1 MRFVALLAVAL
12 FVVIGLRAGE
22 APAKPGVVS
31 HIKVVSDK
39 VDDVSSLEAWK
50 KSFIKDGMTDEQKAL
65 AVWKSVVMFQYQ
77 DTPPVEYLQDGNAVQ
92 DPIKLF
98 NVYGYAM
105 CSPAASHVCNLARYI
120 GLEARGWGINCHS
133 VCEVKWDNAWHLLDA
148 SLVNYF
154 PKADGKVASVD
165 EITAAVNEWL
175 NQNQGFRGNDA
186 KLRQFNFADGGKG
199 WKKGPDLLARCPMFD
214 DSGWWPAGTHGWY
227 STMQEYDGS
236 GGGANGKS
244 FVFEYGSSMGYE
256 VNIQLRPGEKLT
268 RNWSNKG
275 WHVNMQGGGGEPGCL
290 KMKPGEG
297 MMRHTPKY
305 GDLAPAR
312 IGNGTLE
319 YELPLA
325 GGEFRTGALSV
336 ENLASDAASPIL
348 RLKDPAQP
356 GVLIFRMPSSYVYLG
371 GQLTFKPA
379 LADGGEILVELSDNN
394 GSDWREVASIV
405 RANVCVPADDRELV
419 QIYKL
424 SEGGAVTADLKRL
437 IYRRYDYRLKFTI
450 KGKGTGIDAIKV
462 ANDIQHSQ
470 RALPTLTQGENK
482 ITFSAGAQEG
492 TITAHANFATDH
504 KGKQVEFTDFK
515 PTLTDL
521 KQRGAI
527 VEPAK
532 YGGVPGELVYTLNT
546 PGEITRVRMGS
557 HYRCWGVNDT
567 WDYQVSFDNG
577 KTFKGIGKGEG
588 VVPGISKY
596 YISPDAPAATKA
608 ASAKFVGIHKSQTC
622 MFSFRV
628 DADYKEPHG
637 GFRPVKIT
645 YVWDEN
651 GQEKRDV
658 KIADKPEV
666 NYTINCAAKPAM
678 KSIVLELAE

>member
-1 MRFVALLAVAL
+1 MKSVALLAVIA
-12 FVVIGLRAGE
+12 FVLGGALRAGE
-22 APAKPGVVS
+22 APVKPGVVS

-50 KSFIKDGMTDEQKAL
+50 KSFIKDGMTDEQKGL

-105 CSPAASHVCNLARYI
+105 CSPAASHVCNLARYA

-165 EITAAVNEWL
+165 EITAAVSEWL
-175 NQNQGFRGNDA
+175 NQNQGYRGNDA
-186 KLRQFNFADGGKG
+186 KLRAFNFADGGKG
-199 WKKGPDLLARCPMFD
+199 WKKGPDLLARCPFFD

-244 FVFEYGSSMGYE
+244 FLFEYGSSMGYE

-290 KMKPGEG
+290 KLKSGQG
-297 MMRHTPKY
+297 FMRHMPKY
-305 GDLAPAR
+305 GDLATAR

-319 YELPLA
+319 YDLPLA
-325 GGEFRTGALSV
+325 GGEFRAGALTA
-336 ENLASDAASPIL
+336 ENLANEAASPSL
-348 RLKDPAQP
+348 RPKDPAQP

-371 GQLTFKPA
+371 GQLTFKPV
-379 LADGGEILVELSDNN
+379 LAEGGEIAVEFSDNN
-394 GSDWREVASIV
+394 GLDWKEIAKLNAPP
-405 RANVCVPADDRELV
+405 ANKEA
-419 QIYKL
+419 
-424 SEGGAVTADLKRL
+424 TTDLKPFV
-437 IYRRYDYRLKFTI
+437 YRRYDYRLKFTL
-450 KGKGTGIDAIKV
+450 KGKGTGLDAIKV

-470 RALPTLTQGENK
+470 RALPALTQGENK
-482 ITFSAGAQEG
+482 IAFSAGAQEG
-492 TITAHANFATDH
+492 TLTAHGNFATDH

-515 PTLTDL
+515 PKMTDL

-532 YGGVPGELVYTLNT
+532 YGGIPGELAYTLNT
-546 PGEITRVRMGS
+546 PGEVTRVRMGS

-567 WDYQVSFDNG
+567 WDYQVSFDDG
-577 KTFKGIGKGEG
+577 KTFKSIGKGEG

-596 YISPDAPAATKA
+596 YVSPDAPAGLKT
-608 ASAKFVGIHKSQTC
+608 ASAKFIGVHKSQTC

-628 DADYKEPHG
+628 DADYKEPNG

-658 KIADKPEV
+658 KVADKPEV